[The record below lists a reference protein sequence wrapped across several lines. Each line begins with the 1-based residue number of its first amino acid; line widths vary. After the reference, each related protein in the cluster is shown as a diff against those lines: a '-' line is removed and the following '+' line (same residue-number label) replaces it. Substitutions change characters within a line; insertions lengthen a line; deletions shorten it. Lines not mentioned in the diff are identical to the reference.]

1 MKATKRRSDGATKAR
16 MWVLAAIA
24 AAILGAFW
32 IAGSAPAADGPAL
45 WRGATS
51 SFTMENRDI
60 GGFVATAARG
70 EKGVW
75 APLGP
80 DGGKDR
86 AVLFRNNFIH
96 DITREPGVHTDAF
109 WLATDPADIHTTI
122 TLENNRVARIDG
134 GGVLFEGGSG
144 KLVFRN
150 NTFSDVAYP
159 RDIIVKLWPGRKLW
173 VVLDGQAGRVQFDLR
188 GGAKAADVIQ
198 ELWAINFTGS
208 IDTIDR
214 GTGASSAGVPGV
226 VIKTMTAT
234 TKPAAPAGPT
244 VEELAAQVAQLK
256 ADLATAVAQVRSLT
270 DQLAEARASL
280 ARWAAWA
287 AAAPK

>member
-1 MKATKRRSDGATKAR
+1 MTRATKRRNDGTTTR
-16 MWVLAAIA
+16 MWVLAAIV
-24 AAILGAFW
+24 AAIIGAFW
-32 IAGSAPAADGPAL
+32 VAGSAPAADGPAL
-45 WRGATS
+45 WRGATG

-60 GGFVATAARG
+60 GGFVATAAKG

-86 AVLFRNNFIH
+86 QVIFRNNFIH

-109 WLATDPADIHTTI
+109 WIATDAADVRTTI
-122 TLENNRVARIDG
+122 TLEGNRVSRIDG

-144 KLVFRN
+144 RLVFKG
-150 NTFSDVAYP
+150 NTFADIGYP
-159 RDIIVKLWPGRKLW
+159 RDIIIKCWPGRKLW
-173 VVLDGQAGRVQFDLR
+173 VVLDSQAGRVQFDLR

-198 ELWAINFTGS
+198 EIWALNFKGS

-214 GTGASSAGVPGV
+214 ATGASSAGVPGV
-226 VIKTMTAT
+226 VIKTMAAPAT
-234 TKPAAPAGPT
+234 QPAGPT
-244 VEELAAQVAQLK
+244 VAELQGQVAQLK
-256 ADLATAVAQVRSLT
+256 ADLAAAAAQVRTLT
-270 DQLAEARASL
+270 DQLAESRASL

-287 AAAPK
+287 AEVPK